1 MTFTEWM
8 ILALVCLAG
17 ASSPGPSL
25 ALLLRT
31 VIMHGRKAGMVFG
44 LAHGLGIFFY
54 AFLVAFGLSITL
66 SFAPMF
72 IFFVEIGGLLFL
84 IWLALIMLK
93 SSFMIEKL
101 DNVPINKNANSLI
114 WHAQSGFL
122 IVFLNPKVAAFFL
135 AIFTQFLGDST
146 SFKSKSIMVLTA
158 TLIDAG
164 WYVLIS
170 FIIALPIF
178 MKWLAPNS
186 KMLEFILG
194 CILLLLCIFL
204 GYRIVVNL
212 LN

>member
-114 WHAQSGFL
+114 WHAQ
-122 IVFLNPKVAAFFL
+122 
-135 AIFTQFLGDST
+135 
-146 SFKSKSIMVLTA
+146 
-158 TLIDAG
+158 
-164 WYVLIS
+164 
-170 FIIALPIF
+170 
-178 MKWLAPNS
+178 
-186 KMLEFILG
+186 
-194 CILLLLCIFL
+194 
-204 GYRIVVNL
+204 
-212 LN
+212 